1 MTKKKAKAVKPVV
14 ETNEME
20 LRYYEISKVQ
30 LPDGTMGERV
40 FGYVYNSPK
49 FLDGTFVRT
58 SNIIKRE
65 GDLVVT
71 FTGSVYQLIE
81 SEQKVT
87 TIVVDDAEDSVDD
100 AEEIVQE
107 GYGKM

>member
-1 MTKKKAKAVKPVV
+1 MTKKKAKVVKPVV
-14 ETNEME
+14 ELTFME
-20 LRYYEISKVQ
+20 LRDYEISKVQ

-40 FGYVYNSPK
+40 FGYVYNNPK
-49 FLDGTFVRT
+49 FLDGTFVHT
-58 SNIIKRE
+58 SNIIKKE
-65 GDLVVT
+65 GNLVVT

-100 AEEIVQE
+100 VENVKED
-107 GYGKM
+107 